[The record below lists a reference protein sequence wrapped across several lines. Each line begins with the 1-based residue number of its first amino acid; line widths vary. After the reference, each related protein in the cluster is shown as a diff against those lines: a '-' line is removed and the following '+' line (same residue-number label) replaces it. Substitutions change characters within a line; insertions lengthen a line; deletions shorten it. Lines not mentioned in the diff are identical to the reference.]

1 MEKELDRLGFTYEYK
16 DGKFKCTI
24 PPRRLDV
31 DPRVNDI
38 AEEIGKLY
46 GYHNLVST
54 LPNCKTK
61 QGKYVGD
68 VLIRKTISKR
78 LRALGLNEVKTY
90 TLTSEEMA
98 KKFKYEDKKNKYL
111 PNPMSSDKSVIRTSI
126 LPSLMNTYAYN
137 KKRHVDDINI
147 YEIAKTYD
155 VNYEE
160 DTKIAML
167 MSGCYVQNSWN
178 NNNVKANF
186 YLVKGIIEN
195 LLDFLGFKNRYSYE
209 VLENDD
215 FHPGMSAKVLIDREV
230 VGVFGRVHP
239 MTNKDEIY
247 YICRNCNYCRICFR
261 NVCWIC
267 NFARNNLDDVWNDV
281 PNDRQNFNKL
291 QLEIWWNRTNFN
303 KYMYNWSNN
312 LYNFKRASKHTFSTY
327 ETQST

>member
-1 MEKELDRLGFTYEYK
+1 
-16 DGKFKCTI
+16 
-24 PPRRLDV
+24 
-31 DPRVNDI
+31 
-38 AEEIGKLY
+38 
-46 GYHNLVST
+46 
-54 LPNCKTK
+54 
-61 QGKYVGD
+61 
-68 VLIRKTISKR
+68 
-78 LRALGLNEVKTY
+78 
-90 TLTSEEMA
+90 MA
-98 KKFKYEDKKNKYL
+98 KKFKYEDKENKYL

-247 YICRNCNYCRICFR
+247 
-261 NVCWIC
+261 VCELSMTKLMKPVKPLK
-267 NFARNNLDDVWNDV
+267 FKEAPKYPEVVKDVAFIVNKDITCEMIEKVIKKAGGRLLKDIKVFDV
-281 PNDRQNFNKL
+281 YTGDKVGEDEKQIAYSLTFNAEDRTLTEEEVMQKFN
-291 QLEIWWNRTNFN
+291 EIIKKVT
-303 KYMYNWSNN
+303 
-312 LYNFKRASKHTFSTY
+312 
-327 ETQST
+327 ETVPATLRDN